1 MTKRGNASFHSFS
14 TCCGSQPRLAALGS
28 PFQGKGLAWT
38 LPPSYGRRENAASQT
53 SHEEGLR
60 YENAAFPH
68 CHFERK
74 REIFFV
80 RGQAKDVRIAA
91 SWKHRASSESEGRC
105 FMQTALRKKTETGNE
120 KDPSAALGM
129 TKRGKRFFTFFHSAT
144 EANLRPFG
152 APPSRGRRENA
163 ASQTSHEEGLRY
175 ENAAFPHCH
184 FERKREIFF
193 VCGEAKAVRGA
204 VNGKHRASCDWGGRC
219 FMQELYEGKRKKE
232 TKKIPRLR
240 SG

>member
-1 MTKRGNASFHSFS
+1 MGLLSFS
-14 TCCGSQPRLAALGS
+14 KLFLIIAWFKAQGSGSTYSGSQS
-28 PFQGKGLAWT
+28 PPLRGTSFQRK
-38 LPPSYGRRENAASQT
+38 
-53 SHEEGLR
+53 EGECR
-60 YENAAFPH
+60 FPYSKDFSSH

-80 RGQAKDVRIAA
+80 CGQAKDVRIAA
-91 SWKHRASSESEGRC
+91 SWKHRAPSESEGRC
-105 FMQTALRKKTETGNE
+105 FMQTALRRKTEKGNE

-129 TKRGKRFFTFFHSAT
+129 TKRGKASSRFFHSAM

-175 ENAAFPHCH
+175 ENTAPPHSS
-184 FERKREIFF
+184 FR
-193 VCGEAKAVRGA
+193 AKARNLFRSRSGKDVRGA

-219 FMQELYEGKRKKE
+219 FMQELYEGKRKRK

>member
-1 MTKRGNASFHSFS
+1 MGKAKRRRLRRPKGKPTPPRCARQPLPREGAREDTPSF
-14 TCCGSQPRLAALGS
+14 QR
-28 PFQGKGLAWT
+28 KG
-38 LPPSYGRRENAASQT
+38 GENAASQT

-91 SWKHRASSESEGRC
+91 SGKHRAPSESEGRC

-129 TKRGKRFFTFFHSAT
+129 TKRGNASFHSFSTCCGSQPRLA
-144 EANLRPFG
+144 ALGSPFQG
-152 APPSRGRRENA
+152 KGLAWTLPPSYGRRCP
-163 ASQTSHEEGLRY
+163 EGAEVGWGKRY
-175 ENAAFPHCH
+175 PRHKAFPAWGRWRA
-184 FERKREIFF
+184 ERA
-193 VCGEAKAVRGA
+193 G
-204 VNGKHRASCDWGGRC
+204 
-219 FMQELYEGKRKKE
+219 
-232 TKKIPRLR
+232 
-240 SG
+240 